1 MNYKNNTITKT
12 RKLKIAYAFLLFM
25 PAVTLLQT
33 SCSDNE
39 SDDAAGQGSV
49 EIAANWDDYS
59 EEAELP
65 GNYTL
70 AVVGI
75 GEQAMDTRT
84 ATFSSL
90 LDAGTYE
97 LAAYNT
103 PENMTVNNLTAT
115 VALHENGTLQ
125 QPGYLFSNTR
135 IKSVVVEPGKTV
147 KTSLKMKQRVRKL
160 TLTLTPKGGDPAQ
173 LEATELE
180 AVLSGIASTFNLATE
195 ELSEAK
201 DIELVFKKQPSGSY
215 SATICILGVMAQ
227 EKQELTFQL
236 DLSLGRHYKFKGD
249 LTDVLRYF
257 GNDIA
262 PLSLK
267 ARFELPGGIDG
278 SGTILPWEPEF
289 VDGPDDVELH

>member
-1 MNYKNNTITKT
+1 MKT
-12 RKLKIAYAFLLFM
+12 RKLKIAYAFLLLM
-25 PAVTLLQT
+25 PAVALLQT

-59 EEAELP
+59 AEAELP
-65 GNYTL
+65 DSYTL

-103 PENMTVNNLTAT
+103 PANMTVNNFTAIVT
-115 VALHENGTLQ
+115 LHENGTLQ

-173 LEATELE
+173 LEATELQ

-215 SATICILGVMAQ
+215 SATIYILGVVAQ

-289 VDGPDDVELH
+289 EDGPDDVELH

>member
-1 MNYKNNTITKT
+1 MKT

-236 DLSLGRHYKFKGD
+236 DLSLGRHYKIKGE
-249 LTDVLRYF
+249 LTDVLIYF
-257 GNDIA
+257 RNDIA

>member
-1 MNYKNNTITKT
+1 MKT

-70 AVVGI
+70 AIVGI

>member
-1 MNYKNNTITKT
+1 MKT

-201 DIELVFKKQPSGSY
+201 DIDLVFKKQPSGSY

>member
-1 MNYKNNTITKT
+1 MKT
-12 RKLKIAYAFLLFM
+12 RKLKIAYAFLLLM
-25 PAVTLLQT
+25 PAAALLQT

-39 SDDAAGQGSV
+39 PDDAARQGSV

-65 GNYTL
+65 GSYTL
-70 AVVGI
+70 AVAGI

-90 LDAGTYE
+90 LDAGTYA
-97 LAAYNT
+97 LSAYNI
-103 PENMTVNNLTAT
+103 PANMTVDNLTAT

-125 QPGYLFSNTR
+125 QLGYLFSNTR

-160 TLTLTPKGGDPAQ
+160 TLSLVPQGGDPAQ
-173 LEATELE
+173 IEEAELEAT
-180 AVLSGIASTFNLATE
+180 LSGIASSFHLATE
-195 ELSEAK
+195 ELSVPK
-201 DIELVFKKQPSGSY
+201 NIELVFKKQPTGLY
-215 SATICILGVMAQ
+215 SVTVYILGVVT
-227 EKQELTFQL
+227 EGNQELTLQL
-236 DLSLGRHYKFKGD
+236 DLSKGRHYELKSD
-249 LTDVLRYF
+249 LTEALKYF

-267 ARFELPGGIDG
+267 APLELPGGVEG
-278 SGTILPWEPEF
+278 SGGILPWEPEF
-289 VDGPDDVELH
+289 EDGPDDVELH

>member
-1 MNYKNNTITKT
+1 MKT

-97 LAAYNT
+97 LAANNT

>member
-1 MNYKNNTITKT
+1 MKT

-289 VDGPDDVELH
+289 VDGPDGVELH

>member
-1 MNYKNNTITKT
+1 MKT

-227 EKQELTFQL
+227 EKQELTFEL
-236 DLSLGRHYKFKGD
+236 DLTLGRHYKFKGD

>member
-1 MNYKNNTITKT
+1 MKT

-39 SDDAAGQGSV
+39 SDDAAGQGSE

>member
-1 MNYKNNTITKT
+1 MKT
-12 RKLKIAYAFLLFM
+12 RKLKIAYAFLLLM
-25 PAVTLLQT
+25 PAAALLQT

-39 SDDAAGQGSV
+39 PDDVAAGQGNV
-49 EIAANWDDYS
+49 EITANWDDYS

-65 GNYTL
+65 GSYTL
-70 AVVGI
+70 AVAGI

-84 ATFSSL
+84 ATFRSL

-103 PENMTVNNLTAT
+103 PANMTVDNLTAT

-135 IKSVVVEPGKTV
+135 IKSVVAEPGKTV

-173 LEATELE
+173 LEATELA
-180 AVLSGIASTFNLATE
+180 AVLSGIASTFNIATE

-215 SATICILGVMAQ
+215 SATIYILGIVAE
-227 EKQELTFQL
+227 EKQELAFSL
-236 DLSLGRHYKFKGD
+236 DLSLGRHYNFRGD
-249 LTDVLRYF
+249 LTDALKYF

-289 VDGPDDVELH
+289 EDGPEDVELH

>member
-1 MNYKNNTITKT
+1 MKT

-180 AVLSGIASTFNLATE
+180 AILSGIASTFNLATE

>member
-1 MNYKNNTITKT
+1 MKT

-125 QPGYLFSNTR
+125 QPGYPFSNTR

>member
-1 MNYKNNTITKT
+1 MKT

-65 GNYTL
+65 GSYTL

-173 LEATELE
+173 LEAMELE

>member
-1 MNYKNNTITKT
+1 MKT

-65 GNYTL
+65 GTYTL

-75 GEQAMDTRT
+75 GDQAMDTRT

>member
-1 MNYKNNTITKT
+1 MKT

-173 LEATELE
+173 LEATELD

>member
-1 MNYKNNTITKT
+1 MKT

-201 DIELVFKKQPSGSY
+201 DIERVFKKQPSGSY

>member
-1 MNYKNNTITKT
+1 MKT
-12 RKLKIAYAFLLFM
+12 RKLKIAYAFLLLM
-25 PAVTLLQT
+25 PAAALLQT

-39 SDDAAGQGSV
+39 PDDVAAGQGNV
-49 EIAANWDDYS
+49 EITANWDDYS

-70 AVVGI
+70 AVAGI

-97 LAAYNT
+97 LAAYNI
-103 PENMTVNNLTAT
+103 PANMTVDNLVAT

-160 TLTLTPKGGDPAQ
+160 TLALTPKGGDPAQ

-180 AVLSGIASTFNLATE
+180 AVLSGIASTFNIATE

-215 SATICILGVMAQ
+215 SATIYILGVVAE
-227 EKQELTFQL
+227 EKQELTFSL
-236 DLSLGRHYKFKGD
+236 DLSLGRHYNFRGD
-249 LTDVLRYF
+249 LTDALKYF

-267 ARFELPGGIDG
+267 AHFELPGGIDG

-289 VDGPDDVELH
+289 EDGPEDVELH

>member
-1 MNYKNNTITKT
+1 MLSCFSC
-12 RKLKIAYAFLLFM
+12 RQLRCSKLLAQIMSLMML
-25 PAVTLLQT
+25 P
-33 SCSDNE
+33 
-39 SDDAAGQGSV
+39 GSV

>member
-1 MNYKNNTITKT
+1 MKT

>member
-1 MNYKNNTITKT
+1 MKT

-236 DLSLGRHYKFKGD
+236 DLSLGRHYRFKGD

>member
-1 MNYKNNTITKT
+1 M
-12 RKLKIAYAFLLFM
+12 
-25 PAVTLLQT
+25 
-33 SCSDNE
+33 
-39 SDDAAGQGSV
+39 

>member
-1 MNYKNNTITKT
+1 MKT
-12 RKLKIAYAFLLFM
+12 RKLKIAYAFLLLM
-25 PAVTLLQT
+25 PAAALLQT

-39 SDDAAGQGSV
+39 PDDVAAGQGNV
-49 EIAANWDDYS
+49 EVTANWDDYS

-70 AVVGI
+70 AVAGI

-97 LAAYNT
+97 LAAYNI
-103 PENMTVNNLTAT
+103 PANMTVDNLVAT

-160 TLTLTPKGGDPAQ
+160 TLALTPKGGDPAQ

-180 AVLSGIASTFNLATE
+180 AVLSGIASTFNIATE

-215 SATICILGVMAQ
+215 SATIYILGVVAE
-227 EKQELTFQL
+227 EKQELTFSL
-236 DLSLGRHYKFKGD
+236 DLSLGRHYNFRGD
-249 LTDVLRYF
+249 LTDALKYF

-267 ARFELPGGIDG
+267 AHFELPGGIDG

-289 VDGPDDVELH
+289 EDGPEDVELH

>member
-1 MNYKNNTITKT
+1 MET
-12 RKLKIAYAFLLFM
+12 RKLKIAYAFLLLM
-25 PAVTLLQT
+25 PAVALLQT

-65 GNYTL
+65 GSYTL

-103 PENMTVNNLTAT
+103 PANMTVNNLTAT
-115 VALHENGTLQ
+115 VALHENGMLQ

-215 SATICILGVMAQ
+215 SATICILGVVAQ

-289 VDGPDDVELH
+289 ADGPDDVELH

>member
-1 MNYKNNTITKT
+1 MKT

-262 PLSLK
+262 PLSPK

>member
-1 MNYKNNTITKT
+1 MKT

-267 ARFELPGGIDG
+267 ARFELPGGIAG

>member
-1 MNYKNNTITKT
+1 MKT
-12 RKLKIAYAFLLFM
+12 RKLKIAYAFLLLM
-25 PAVTLLQT
+25 PAAALLQT

-39 SDDAAGQGSV
+39 PDDAARQGNV
-49 EIAANWDDYS
+49 EITANWDDYS

-65 GNYTL
+65 GSYIL
-70 AVVGI
+70 AVVGV
-75 GEQAMDTRT
+75 GEQLMDNRT
-84 ATFSSL
+84 ATFQSL
-90 LDAGTYE
+90 LDAGTYA

-103 PENMTVNNLTAT
+103 PANMTVDNLTAT
-115 VALHENGTLQ
+115 VALHEDGTLQ

-180 AVLSGIASTFNLATE
+180 AVLSGIASTFNIATE

-215 SATICILGVMAQ
+215 SATIYILGIVAE
-227 EKQELTFQL
+227 EKQELTFSL
-236 DLSLGRHYKFKGD
+236 DLSLGRHYNFRGD
-249 LTDVLRYF
+249 LTDALKYF

-289 VDGPDDVELH
+289 EDGPEDVELH

>member
-1 MNYKNNTITKT
+1 MKT

-160 TLTLTPKGGDPAQ
+160 TLTLTPKEGDPAQ

>member
-1 MNYKNNTITKT
+1 MKT

-278 SGTILPWEPEF
+278 SGTILPLEPEF
-289 VDGPDDVELH
+289 VDGPNDVELH

>member
-1 MNYKNNTITKT
+1 MKT

-147 KTSLKMKQRVRKL
+147 KTSLKMETACQE
-160 TLTLTPKGGDPAQ
+160 T
-173 LEATELE
+173 
-180 AVLSGIASTFNLATE
+180 
-195 ELSEAK
+195 
-201 DIELVFKKQPSGSY
+201 DID
-215 SATICILGVMAQ
+215 
-227 EKQELTFQL
+227 L
-236 DLSLGRHYKFKGD
+236 DSQGRRPC
-249 LTDVLRYF
+249 T
-257 GNDIA
+257 A
-262 PLSLK
+262 
-267 ARFELPGGIDG
+267 
-278 SGTILPWEPEF
+278 
-289 VDGPDDVELH
+289 

>member
-1 MNYKNNTITKT
+1 MKT

-25 PAVTLLQT
+25 PAVTLPQP

>member
-1 MNYKNNTITKT
+1 MKT

-135 IKSVVVEPGKTV
+135 SKSVVVEPGKTV

>member
-1 MNYKNNTITKT
+1 MKT

-278 SGTILPWEPEF
+278 SGTILPLEPEF

>member
-1 MNYKNNTITKT
+1 MKT
-12 RKLKIAYAFLLFM
+12 RKLKIAYAFLLLM
-25 PAVTLLQT
+25 PAVALLQT

-65 GNYTL
+65 GSYTL

-103 PENMTVNNLTAT
+103 PANMTVNNFTAIVT
-115 VALHENGTLQ
+115 LHENGTLQ

-173 LEATELE
+173 LEATELQ

-215 SATICILGVMAQ
+215 SATIYILGVVAQ

-289 VDGPDDVELH
+289 EDGPDDVELH

>member
-1 MNYKNNTITKT
+1 MKT
-12 RKLKIAYAFLLFM
+12 RKVKIAYAFLLFM

>member
-1 MNYKNNTITKT
+1 MKT

-147 KTSLKMKQRVRKL
+147 KTSLKMKQRVGKL
-160 TLTLTPKGGDPAQ
+160 TLTLTPKGGDPAP

>member
-1 MNYKNNTITKT
+1 MKT

-125 QPGYLFSNTR
+125 QPGYLFPNTR